1 MLVKKL
7 KKARIKSRE
16 GDGDGK
22 RLSKIYRENTKMKR
36 RCRRGRE
43 QGKERKG
50 IEDPVVFHFTICLI
64 SLLSISL
71 FRKLFHYHLK
81 NLISLIT
88 LSTESENSARYQ
100 LSGNLQF
107 WFSAPY

>member
-1 MLVKKL
+1 MVKKL

-43 QGKERKG
+43 QGKERKREG
-50 IEDPVVFHFTICLI
+50 KGEGE
-64 SLLSISL
+64 
-71 FRKLFHYHLK
+71 RG
-81 NLISLIT
+81 
-88 LSTESENSARYQ
+88 R
-100 LSGNLQF
+100 G
-107 WFSAPY
+107 